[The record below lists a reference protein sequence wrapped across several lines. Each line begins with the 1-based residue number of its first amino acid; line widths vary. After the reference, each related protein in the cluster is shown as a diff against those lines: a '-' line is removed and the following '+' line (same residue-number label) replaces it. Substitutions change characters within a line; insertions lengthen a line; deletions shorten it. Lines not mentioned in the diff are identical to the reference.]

1 MLPMALMALAIAIT
15 WWWIARLPI
24 ATAPVTAIANRIAFP
39 GGLQLHDPEAAV
51 AQLKNPDEIVIPHEH
66 AVLRIDYPLSVP
78 ASIEVSSP
86 VHFGFTRAG
95 LVKTICEEYAN
106 VYETEEATAAIKP
119 LALEERVGS
128 HQGRN
133 RTDGLYG
140 IWGHDLQDLVLT
152 AMRWTRRSDGTVL
165 IELHVSG

>member
-1 MLPMALMALAIAIT
+1 MLPMAMMAIAIAFT
-15 WWWIARLPI
+15 WWWISRVAVSP
-24 ATAPVTAIANRIAFP
+24 TAVVAIANRIAFP

-51 AQLKNPDEIVIPHEH
+51 ATLTNPDEIVIPHEH

-86 VHFGFTRAG
+86 IHFGFTRAE
-95 LVKTICEEYAN
+95 LIKTICEEYAN
-106 VYETEEATAAIKP
+106 VYETEEATAAVKP
-119 LALEERVGS
+119 LALEERVGR
-128 HQGRN
+128 QGRN